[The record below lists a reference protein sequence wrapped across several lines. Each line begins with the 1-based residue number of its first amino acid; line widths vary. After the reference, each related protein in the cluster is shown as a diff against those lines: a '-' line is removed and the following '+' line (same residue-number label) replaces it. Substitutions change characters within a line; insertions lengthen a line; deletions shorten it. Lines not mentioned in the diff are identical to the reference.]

1 MTVVRPD
8 NVQQARI
15 LRVLRDDGPR
25 SRAELGDVVELSRS
39 RLAVELER
47 LDSLGLV
54 ETAGLAASRG
64 GRRSSIVQIDRQTRF
79 LGIDIGATSID
90 IAVTD
95 GELRVLSHLAEPIDI
110 RQGPERVISIALQLI
125 GKLRAGDVAPGFVG
139 AAAGVPG
146 PVSFRE
152 GVPVSPPIMPGW
164 NLFPVRETFGAELG
178 CPMLVDNDVNIMAL
192 GERHAGIAK
201 SVDDFLFVKIG
212 TGIGCGIVVGG
223 EIYRGV
229 SGSAGDIGHIRVDD
243 DGPICMCGNTGCL
256 EAFFGG
262 AALARDALAAA
273 RTERSEELAQ
283 RLGRTGTLTA
293 VDVAAAATA
302 GDPIAVGMIRDG
314 GRRVGQV
321 LAGLVSFFNPGL
333 IVIGG
338 GVAGIGHVLLA
349 EIRGVVYSRSL
360 PLATGNMPIVLSELG
375 GEAGVVGAAR
385 LISDHVF
392 SAREASEDTRR
403 GRRRA
408 IPQQATPARKTS
420 HVLRKPSKH

>member
-1 MTVVRPD
+1 MALIRPD
-8 NVQQARI
+8 NVQQAR
-15 LRVLRDDGPR
+15 VLRLLRDEGPR
-25 SRAELGDVVELSRS
+25 SRAELGDAVELSRS

-47 LDSLGLV
+47 LVRLGLV
-54 ETAGLAASRG
+54 ETGGLAASRG
-64 GRRSSIVQIDRQTRF
+64 GRRSSIVKIARETRF

-90 IAVTD
+90 VAITD
-95 GELRVLSHLAEPIDI
+95 GELRVLSNVAEPMDI
-110 RQGPERVISIALQLI
+110 RQGPEVVIGSVLKLV
-125 GKLRAGDVAPGFVG
+125 GKLRADDVAPGFVG
-139 AAAGVPG
+139 AAVGVPG

-164 NLFPVRETFGAELG
+164 NLFPVRDTFATELG
-178 CPMLVDNDVNIMAL
+178 CPVLVDNDVNIMAL
-192 GERHAGIAK
+192 GEKHAGIARL
-201 SVDDFLFVKIG
+201 VNDFLFVKIG

-223 EIYRGV
+223 EVYRGV

-243 DGPICMCGNTGCL
+243 SGPTCLCGNTGCL

-273 RTERSEELAQ
+273 RSERSEALARQ
-283 RLGRTGTLTA
+283 LKRTKTLTA
-293 VDVAAAATA
+293 ADVAAAATA

-333 IVIGG
+333 VVIGG
-338 GVAGIGHVLLA
+338 GVAGIGHALLA
-349 EIRGVVYSRSL
+349 EIRAVVYARSL

-392 SAREASEDTRR
+392 SAR
-403 GRRRA
+403 
-408 IPQQATPARKTS
+408 
-420 HVLRKPSKH
+420 